1 MAVKIR
7 LFRVGQKKQPYY
19 RIVAKDARTPRQGS
33 YLENLGHFNPLAD
46 PEEVTLNEE
55 RLRHWL
61 GNGAIPT
68 ETVARI
74 IALTFAGTPARRAR
88 PFAPTK
94 RSCGNSRNFSTR

>member
-46 PEEVTLNEE
+46 PEEVMLNEE

-74 IALTFAGTPARRAR
+74 IKKHSEIELPAKYL
-88 PFAPTK
+88 PKEKTK
-94 RSCGNSRNFSTR
+94 TANAQKKS